1 MNSKMYWGTYVLRVR
16 GAGNLADFDVPHPDG
31 GIASEAKLEAGGV
44 AVAGAEV
51 NVHWYKRMVMLIW
64 NQGSGLFAYCAVQSS
79 VRKSSGYLLDS

>member
-1 MNSKMYWGTYVLRVR
+1 MGFRSILNSKMYWGTYVLRVR

-51 NVHWYKRMVMLIW
+51 NVHWYKREVMLILK
-64 NQGSGLFAYCAVQSS
+64 QGS
-79 VRKSSGYLLDS
+79 K